1 MIKILHTFWHPD
13 STDAFLQEGNFRVWV
28 ETAETLHNPSSRS
41 HHPRQLPAGE
51 LNSLIA
57 ELGIVGDP
65 KLTSEASLSLPS
77 DQQSPLPCPELAP
90 FVEAYLPETWEL
102 RDWKV
107 DCWVL
112 GEHPITSL
120 NELHFQTLFQSHE
133 LLPGSDFLFWY
144 WFSQSLK
151 ALLFKDAFVPALHLR
166 KVAKQKNH
174 ELHAGWEFATEAY
187 GNLIR
192 DAIQRMP
199 ASAAPGYEAES
210 LLQHCAEVLLH
221 RSVQKTNLTQ
231 ALAKKLELSL
241 VDAAFSIGSKGLWQ
255 KTADLTLYR
264 SWLDWRHKLSGG
276 QKVQG
281 FQLGFQLYESGELE
295 RENWCLEFKVS
306 ARHDPSLSVSVEDYW
321 EMSEQA
327 QQAMQQSFGKDFEQN
342 LLLQLG
348 QAARIYPALWEGL
361 ETDQPIGLSLSLEDA
376 FGFLNETAWV
386 LEDAGFKII
395 VPAWWTPQGRRR
407 AKLKMRGSSKTAK
420 TIASS
425 GQNSLS
431 LNNLLQYHYEL
442 TLGDEPVSPE
452 EWEQLVNAKTPL
464 VQFRGQWVALDRDKM
479 REMLAFWKAQGEQ
492 GESLDM
498 LELLRRNAEE
508 SELYEIDAQDAL
520 AEMLAKL
527 RDHRQ
532 IVPITDPPRLNASLR
547 EYQKR
552 GVAWLEFME
561 QLGLNGCLAD
571 DMGLGKTIQVIA
583 QLVRE
588 KELGFSGQP
597 NLLIAPTSVL
607 GNWRKE
613 VERFAPHLST
623 HIHHGG
629 ARATDR
635 EAFATACRDCDLFI
649 TSYALVRRDTELFG
663 NVKWRRVVLD
673 EAQNIKNPLA
683 AQTKAILKI
692 KSAHRLALTGTP
704 VENRLLD
711 LWSVFNF
718 LNPGYLGKQ
727 AQFRKNYELP
737 IQRENNVI
745 KSTLLRKLVEPFI
758 LRRVKTD
765 PAIIQDLPD
774 KVDNRQYC
782 NLSTEQASLYEAV
795 VRDVTLQLAEAS
807 GIQRQGLMLST
818 LMKLKQICNHP
829 AQFLQ
834 DGGPFTAERSN
845 KLERLTEMLDDVLAE
860 GESALVFTQFTEIG
874 EALERHVKSVL
885 QCQTYY
891 LHGGTTRNRREQMIT
906 RFQDPES
913 APSVFILSL
922 KAGGVGITLTRANH
936 VFHFDRWWNP
946 AVEDQATDR
955 AFRIGQ
961 TRNVFVHKFITLGTL
976 EERIDAMIEEKRKV
990 AGAIVG
996 SDESWLAKLDN
1007 DAFKQLIA
1015 LNKQALLD

>member
-1 MIKILHTFWHPD
+1 MKILHAFWLPN
-13 STDAFLQEGNFRVWV
+13 STDAFVQDGNFRLWV
-28 ETAETLHNPSSRS
+28 ETTEISNKSPLRSR
-41 HHPRQLPAGE
+41 HPCQLPATE
-51 LNSLIA
+51 LNSLMK

-65 KLTSEASLSLPS
+65 KFTGEVTLSLPS
-77 DQQSPLPCPELAP
+77 VQQGPLPCPELTP
-90 FVEAYLPETWEL
+90 FLETDFQEQWEF

-107 DCWVL
+107 DCWKL
-112 GEHPITSL
+112 DGQPIASL
-120 NELHFQTLFQSHE
+120 NELHFQTQFQNQD
-133 LLPGSDFLFWY
+133 LLSGADFLFWH
-144 WFSQSLK
+144 WFAQSLK
-151 ALLFKDAFVPALHLR
+151 AVLFKDSYVPALRLK
-166 KVAKQKNH
+166 KVAKQKAH
-174 ELHAGWEFATEAY
+174 ELYAGWDFATEAY
-187 GNLIR
+187 ESLIR
-192 DAIQRMP
+192 EAILRMP
-199 ASAAPGYEAES
+199 PSAAPGYDAES
-210 LLQHCAEVLLH
+210 LLPHCAEVLLH
-221 RSVQKTNLTQ
+221 SSIIQTNLTQ
-231 ALAKKLELSL
+231 ALAKKIDGSL
-241 VDAAFSIGSKGLWQ
+241 VDAAFNIGMTGVWY
-255 KTADLTLYR
+255 KTADVKLYR
-264 SWLDWRHKLSGG
+264 SWLDWVNKLSGR
-276 QKVQG
+276 QSA
-281 FQLGFQLYESGELE
+281 LGFQLAFQLHEAGELE
-295 RENWCLEFKVS
+295 LDKWCLEFKVL
-306 ARHDPSLSVSVEDYW
+306 ARHDPSLSVALEDYW
-321 EMSEQA
+321 EMPNRARQA
-327 QQAMQQSFGKDFEQN
+327 LQQSFGNDFEQH

-386 LEDAGFKII
+386 LEDAGFRII

-407 AKLKMRGSSKTAK
+407 AKLKMRSSGKTAK
-420 TIASS
+420 TIAGSS
-425 GQNSLS
+425 KTGLS
-431 LNNLLQYHYEL
+431 LENLLQYQYEL
-442 TLGDEPVSPE
+442 TLGDEPVSPA
-452 EWEQLVNAKTPL
+452 EWESLVNAKTPI
-464 VQFRGQWVALDRDKM
+464 VQFRGQWMALDRDKM

-492 GESLDM
+492 GETLDM
-498 LELLRRNAEE
+498 LELLRRNAGET
-508 SELYEIDAQDAL
+508 ELFEIDAKDAL

-527 RDHRQ
+527 HDHRQ
-532 IVPITDPPRLNASLR
+532 ITPISDPPRLNATLR

-583 QLVRE
+583 QVVRE
-588 KELGFSGQP
+588 KELGFNDQP
-597 NLLIAPTSVL
+597 NLLIAPTSVI

-629 ARATDR
+629 ERAADKP
-635 EAFATACRDCDLFI
+635 AFAEACRDCDVVI
-649 TSYALVRRDTELFG
+649 TSYALARRDAKLLEG
-663 NVKWRRVVLD
+663 VKWRRVVLD

-683 AQTKAILKI
+683 AQTKAILQI

-711 LWSVFNF
+711 LWSIFNF

-737 IQRENNVI
+737 IQRENNVG

-782 NLSTEQASLYEAV
+782 NLSKEQASLYEAV
-795 VRDVTLQLAEAS
+795 VRDVEQQLAAS
-807 GIQRQGLMLST
+807 EGIQRQGLMLST

-834 DGGPFTAERSN
+834 DGGPFTAERSH
-845 KLERLTEMLDDVLAE
+845 KLERLSDMLTDVLDE
-860 GESALVFTQFTEIG
+860 GESALVFTQFTDIG
-874 EALERHVKSVL
+874 ESLERHLKSTL

-891 LHGGTTRNRREQMIT
+891 LHGGTPRNKREQMIT
-906 RFQDPES
+906 RFQDTES
-913 APSVFILSL
+913 PPAVFILSL

-1015 LNKQALLD
+1015 LNRQALLD